1 MRKFRMRELF
11 IQYLILSLSK
21 DGERAGSVGQAASM
35 KLKTLQVVRWLLT
48 ALFALLAAAFVGLAV
63 YAVLQF
69 GLWWP
74 RLVNAGETA
83 GLLLA
88 ALTILPF
95 LLVFT
100 KLNWSRPM
108 GWLAA
113 RFSAM
118 ITPLDRRIDA
128 LRPPE

>member
-1 MRKFRMRELF
+1 
-11 IQYLILSLSK
+11 
-21 DGERAGSVGQAASM
+21 M
-35 KLKTLQVVRWLLT
+35 KLKTLQAVRWLLT

-74 RLVNAGETA
+74 RLIGAGDAA

-88 ALTILPF
+88 ALTMLPF

-100 KLNWSRPM
+100 RLDWSRPM

-113 RFSAM
+113 RFSTV
-118 ITPLDRRIDA
+118 ITPIDRRIEA
-128 LRPPE
+128 LRSGDEQAS

>member
-1 MRKFRMRELF
+1 M
-11 IQYLILSLSK
+11 
-21 DGERAGSVGQAASM
+21 
-35 KLKTLQVVRWLLT
+35 T

-74 RLVNAGETA
+74 RLFGAGVTVQQ
-83 GLLLA
+83 LLA
-88 ALTILPF
+88 IATMLPF

-100 KLNWSRPM
+100 RLNWSRPM

-113 RFSAM
+113 RFSAV
-118 ITPLDRRIDA
+118 ITPIDRRIDV
-128 LRPPE
+128 LRSGE

>member
-1 MRKFRMRELF
+1 
-11 IQYLILSLSK
+11 
-21 DGERAGSVGQAASM
+21 M
-35 KLKTLQVVRWLLT
+35 KLMTLRVVRWFLT
-48 ALFALLAAAFVGLAV
+48 ALFALLAAAFVGLSV

-74 RLVNAGETA
+74 RLFDAGVA
-83 GLLLA
+83 ARLLLA
-88 ALTILPF
+88 AVTMLPF
-95 LLVFT
+95 LLLFT

-113 RFSAM
+113 RFSLL
-118 ITPLDRRIDA
+118 ITPLDNRIDA

>member
-1 MRKFRMRELF
+1 M
-11 IQYLILSLSK
+11 IL
-21 DGERAGSVGQAASM
+21 RI
-35 KLKTLQVVRWLLT
+35 VRWFLT
-48 ALFALLAAAFVGLAV
+48 ALFALLAASFVGLAV

-74 RLVNAGETA
+74 RLLGVGQAA
-83 GLLLA
+83 RLLLA
-88 ALTILPF
+88 VITMLPF
-95 LLVFT
+95 LLVFIR
-100 KLNWSRPM
+100 LNWSRPM

>member
-1 MRKFRMRELF
+1 MRL
-11 IQYLILSLSK
+11 
-21 DGERAGSVGQAASM
+21 RALCG
-35 KLKTLQVVRWLLT
+35 LRWFLT
-48 ALFALLAAAFVGLAV
+48 ALFALLAATFVGLAV

-74 RLVNAGETA
+74 RRAGVGETA

-88 ALTILPF
+88 ALTMLPF

-100 KLNWSRPM
+100 KLDWSRPM

-118 ITPLDRRIDA
+118 ITPIDRRIEA
-128 LRPPE
+128 LRAGD